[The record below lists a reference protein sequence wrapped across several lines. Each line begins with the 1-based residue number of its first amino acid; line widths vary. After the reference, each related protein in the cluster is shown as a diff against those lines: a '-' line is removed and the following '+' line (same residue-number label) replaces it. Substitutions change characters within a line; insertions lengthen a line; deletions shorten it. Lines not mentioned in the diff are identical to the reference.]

1 MIWPRKGC
9 LRAVMAHKLW
19 LVESVRSEKQS
30 NLRPSFWVVVVGS
43 SVVVVTVVIVVGG
56 WVVPLNI

>member
-1 MIWPRKGC
+1 
-9 LRAVMAHKLW
+9 MAHKLW

-56 WVVPLNI
+56 WVVPF